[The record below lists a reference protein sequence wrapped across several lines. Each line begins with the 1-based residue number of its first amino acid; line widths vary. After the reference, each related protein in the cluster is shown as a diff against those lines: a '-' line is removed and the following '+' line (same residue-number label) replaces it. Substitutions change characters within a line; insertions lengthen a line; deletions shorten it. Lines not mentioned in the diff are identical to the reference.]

1 MFFFGIFRKS
11 FWERRAVFPSNNIPH
26 FLNFSIAMAG
36 TCFAAYHESE
46 AGNYIKVVMKGF
58 LILERYRPCWL
69 GVVDLIQKHQCHRLL
84 VDMSESKVIAEE
96 NRDWLYKEYF
106 PKAYEAS
113 SHKVFRVARIVAEDV
128 YNQMSLKQ
136 LDNLRKA
143 GEYAEVSENF
153 KTENEALS
161 WLLAE

>member
-1 MFFFGIFRKS
+1 
-11 FWERRAVFPSNNIPH
+11 
-26 FLNFSIAMAG
+26 MAG
-36 TCFAAYHESE
+36 TCYAEYQESE

-58 LILERYRPCWL
+58 LILEKYKPCWL
-69 GVVDLIQKHQCHRLL
+69 EVVDLIQKHQCHHIL
-84 VDMSESKVIAEE
+84 VDMGESKVIAEE

-113 SHKVFRVARIVAEDV
+113 AHKVFRVARIVAEDV

-136 LDNLRKA
+136 LDNLRKT

>member
-1 MFFFGIFRKS
+1 
-11 FWERRAVFPSNNIPH
+11 
-26 FLNFSIAMAG
+26 MAG